1 MIFEVDFADGT
12 KAQVNATNG
21 YMAQRLASSQFK
33 DKLIVAIR
41 KAGLMGLAQRPQPP
55 TQHKQ

>member
-1 MIFEVDFADGT
+1 MIFEVEFADGT
-12 KAQVNATNG
+12 KAQISATNG

-41 KAGLMGLAQRPQPP
+41 KAGLMGLAQRPHPSM
-55 TQHKQ
+55 QHKH